1 VGGARRPPIARRV
14 RQGET
19 DPLKRREPFYRLL
32 ESLRKARVRFVVIG
46 VWGAN
51 YHAHSAGVIFTTEDR
66 DLFLPADPANALRA
80 WRVCRAEGFQ
90 LLCGDEPLGEPLDRF
105 LAEGVVSRRALVRAT
120 GNDLV
125 IDLTLVMA
133 GFAFEDVWARR
144 RTFTVDG
151 VKVPVASLSD
161 IVASKA
167 AVGRPKD
174 QLFLATHE
182 DALRQLL
189 GRRFGRGD

>member
-1 VGGARRPPIARRV
+1 VLIGIA
-14 RQGET
+14 
-19 DPLKRREPFYRLL
+19 
-32 ESLRKARVRFVVIG
+32 
-46 VWGAN
+46 GAN
-51 YHAHSAGVIFTTEDR
+51 YFAETAGLVFTTQDR
-66 DLFLPADPANALRA
+66 DLFLPPDPGNELRA
-80 WRVCRAEGFQ
+80 WRVCRRQGLE
-90 LLCGDEPLGEPLDRF
+90 LWCGDEPLGEPLDRF

-133 GFAFEDVWARR
+133 GLEFEDVWWRR
-144 RTFTVDG
+144 RTFTVQG

>member
-1 VGGARRPPIARRV
+1 LGGACDGSVARAL
-14 RQGET
+14 RQGKT
-19 DPLKRREPFYRLL
+19 DPLKHPDPFYRFLV
-32 ESLRKARVRFVVIG
+32 SLHKAKVRFVVIG

-66 DLFLPADPANALRA
+66 DLFLPPDPDNELKA
-80 WRVCRAEGFQ
+80 WKACRREG
-90 LLCGDEPLGEPLDRF
+90 LELWSGDEPLGEPLDAF
-105 LAEGVVSRRALVRAT
+105 LAKGVVSRRALVRAQ
-120 GNDLV
+120 GNDLL

-133 GFAFEDVWARR
+133 GFEFDDVWAKR
-144 RTFTVDG
+144 RTFKVQGVD
-151 VKVPVASLSD
+151 VPVAALSD

-167 AVGRPKD
+167 AAGRPKD

-189 GRRFGRGD
+189 GGRFGRTS

>member
-1 VGGARRPPIARRV
+1 
-14 RQGET
+14 
-19 DPLKRREPFYRLL
+19 
-32 ESLRKARVRFVVIG
+32 
-46 VWGAN
+46 
-51 YHAHSAGVIFTTEDR
+51 
-66 DLFLPADPANALRA
+66 
-80 WRVCRAEGFQ
+80 VCRDEGFQ
-90 LLCGDEPLGEPLDRF
+90 LWCGDEPLGEPLDRF

-120 GNDLV
+120 GHDLV

-133 GFAFEDVWARR
+133 AFEFEDVWSRR
-144 RTFTVDG
+144 RTFTVQG

-189 GRRFGRGD
+189 GRRFGRED

>member
-1 VGGARRPPIARRV
+1 
-14 RQGET
+14 
-19 DPLKRREPFYRLL
+19 
-32 ESLRKARVRFVVIG
+32 VIG

-66 DLFLPADPANALRA
+66 DLFLPPDAGNELRA
-80 WRVCRAEGFQ
+80 WKVCRSEG
-90 LLCGDEPLGEPLDRF
+90 LALWSGDEPLGEPLDAF
-105 LAEGVVSRRALVRAT
+105 LAEHVVSRRALVRAS
-120 GNDLV
+120 GSDLL

-133 GFAFEDVWARR
+133 GFEFDDVWSRR
-144 RTFTVDG
+144 RTFKVQG
-151 VKVPVASLSD
+151 VAVPVASLSD

-167 AVGRPKD
+167 AAGRPKD

-189 GRRFGRGD
+189 GGRFGRKA

>member
-1 VGGARRPPIARRV
+1 
-14 RQGET
+14 
-19 DPLKRREPFYRLL
+19 
-32 ESLRKARVRFVVIG
+32 VIG

-66 DLFLPADPANALRA
+66 DLFLPTDAANELKTWMA
-80 WRVCRAEGFQ
+80 CRREGFE
-90 LLCGDEPLGEPLDRF
+90 LWSGGEPLGEPLDAF
-105 LAEGVVSRRALVRAT
+105 LAEKVVSNRALVRAN
-120 GNDLV
+120 GNDLL

-133 GFAFEDVWARR
+133 GFEFEDVWARR
-144 RTFTVDG
+144 RTFTVQG
-151 VKVPVASLSD
+151 VDVPVAALSD

-167 AVGRPKD
+167 AAGRPKD

-189 GRRFGRGD
+189 GSHFGRKS

>member
-1 VGGARRPPIARRV
+1 MGGARRPSIARRV

-66 DLFLPADPANALRA
+66 DLFLPADAANALRA
-80 WRVCRAEGFQ
+80 WRVCRAEG
-90 LLCGDEPLGEPLDRF
+90 LALWCGDEPRGDPLDSF
-105 LAEGVVSRRALVRAT
+105 LVESIASRRALVRVT
-120 GNDLV
+120 GKHLL

-133 GFAFEDVWARR
+133 GFPFEDVWARR
-144 RTFTVDG
+144 RTFTVQG

-189 GRRFGRGD
+189 GRRFGREG

>member
-1 VGGARRPPIARRV
+1 MN
-14 RQGET
+14 
-19 DPLKRREPFYRLL
+19 
-32 ESLRKARVRFVVIG
+32 KAAVRFVVIG

-66 DLFLPADPANALRA
+66 DLFLPPDPVNELKA
-80 WRVCRAEGFQ
+80 WKVCRRER
-90 LLCGDEPLGEPLDRF
+90 LELWCGGEPLGEPLDAF
-105 LAEGVVSRRALVRAT
+105 LAERIVSNRALVRAQ
-120 GNDLV
+120 GKDLL

-133 GFAFEDVWARR
+133 GFEFETVWSARR
-144 RTFTVDG
+144 AFRVHGVD
-151 VKVPVASLSD
+151 VPVAALRD

-167 AVGRPKD
+167 AAGRPKD

-189 GRRFGRGD
+189 GARFGRKS

>member
-1 VGGARRPPIARRV
+1 
-14 RQGET
+14 
-19 DPLKRREPFYRLL
+19 
-32 ESLRKARVRFVVIG
+32 VIG

-66 DLFLPADPANALRA
+66 DLFLPPDAPNELRA
-80 WRVCRAEGFQ
+80 WRACRREAFD
-90 LLCGDEPLGEPLDRF
+90 LWCGDEPLGEPLDSF
-105 LAEGVVSRRALVRAT
+105 LAEQVVSRRALVRAH
-120 GNDLV
+120 GNDLL

-133 GFAFEDVWARR
+133 GFEFEDVWARR
-144 RTFTVDG
+144 RTFKVQGVD
-151 VKVPVASLSD
+151 VPVAALSD

-167 AVGRPKD
+167 AAGRPKD

-189 GRRFGRGD
+189 GGRFGQKL